1 MCEVHYVDISVIE
14 ICADILGSPCNN
26 FQGYCD
32 VFSRCRG
39 VDNDGPLQRLKNLI
53 FNEKTLENI
62 KNWIIVSLF
71 NKKNLVFNEKSL
83 EDLSKFIP

>member
-1 MCEVHYVDISVIE
+1 MCEVHSVDISVIE

-71 NKKNLVFNEKSL
+71 NKKNLIFNEKSL